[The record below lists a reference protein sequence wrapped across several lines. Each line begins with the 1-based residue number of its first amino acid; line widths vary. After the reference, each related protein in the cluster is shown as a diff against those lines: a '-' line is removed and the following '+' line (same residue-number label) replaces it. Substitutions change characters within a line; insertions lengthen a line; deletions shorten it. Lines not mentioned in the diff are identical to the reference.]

1 MSPASRQIVGVLY
14 AVTMVALIVGPDL
27 AFFRD
32 RVWERLAANIGVVLV
47 FGAVY
52 LRFFRRT

>member
-14 AVTMVALIVGPDL
+14 AVTMVALIVGLDL